1 MEAEKQAKEAR
12 ERAEEA
18 RKANE
23 LEEKAAILSG
33 ESSLWAHPCVIAHVE
48 RLLFADC

>member
-12 ERAEEA
+12 EKAEEA

-33 ESSLWAHPCVIAHVE
+33 ESSKFGHACVITHVE
-48 RLLFADC
+48 RLAFADC